1 MAKKTWE
8 RPKDPDEVR
17 DYGVTWTA
25 DIGAQ
30 TIASSVWE
38 SAEGDAVADSDI
50 FTDTTTTVR
59 ISGGTAGETCAL
71 LNTVTLDNGEIAQL
85 TCYLKIRDR

>member
-1 MAKKTWE
+1 MARKTWY

-25 DIGAQ
+25 DIGTAV
-30 TIASSVWE
+30 ISASAWE
-38 SAEGDAVADSDI
+38 SVEGEAVVDANS

-59 ISGGTAGETCAL
+59 ISGGAAGETCAL
-71 LNTVTLDNGEIAQL
+71 LNTVTLDTGEIAQL